1 MDISL
6 SSLPA
11 SLCLYLVP
19 KREDNF
25 NIPSSQRILCK
36 LSRYDDYLTTEKTL
50 FYSFSCNAKPR

>member
-6 SSLPA
+6 SSSPA

-19 KREDNF
+19 KREDIF
-25 NIPSSQRILCK
+25 NIPSYPRILCK
-36 LSRYDDYLTTEKTL
+36 LSRCDEYLTIEKTL